1 VFYYHSYSFY
11 CQLVER
17 YMGNCRSRASTTRTA
32 AAAPRRTPQQL
43 RRLWQ
48 AVTRRVVRLLLIR
61 RRWAATGLALQAP
74 SLVDTFDGLE
84 RVKGRLQRPK
94 RGRRPSRP

>member
-1 VFYYHSYSFY
+1 V
-11 CQLVER
+11 L
-17 YMGNCRSRASTTRTA
+17 YMGNCRSRATTRSTT

-48 AVTRRVVRLLLIR
+48 AVTRRVIRLLLIR

-74 SLVDTFDGLE
+74 GLVDTFDGLE
-84 RVKGRLQRPK
+84 RVKGRLQRPR
-94 RGRRPSRP
+94 RGRRASRP